1 MGVATHLGID
11 LADYDE
17 TIRRFIPGYE
27 TMLDAAAAAVAALST
42 PRPRI
47 VDLGTGSGALAS
59 KVIRACRGARVTGID
74 ADAGM
79 LAMAQRRLRGRL
91 EIVSGDF
98 LDVALPRCDVVT
110 ASFSLHHIRASK
122 AKGALYAKCFA
133 ALKRGG
139 VMVNADCCLSSNAT
153 LQARDRAAWHRH
165 LMQSYGRAGAE
176 GYLRAWAKEDHYL
189 TLEEER
195 SLLSKAGFAVDVV
208 WRHDSFAVIAGVK

>member
-59 KVIRACRGARVTGID
+59 KVMRACRGARVTGID

-79 LAMAQRRLRGRL
+79 IAMAQRRLRGRID
-91 EIVSGDF
+91 IVSGDF
-98 LDVALPRCDVVT
+98 LDVALPRCDGVT

-122 AKGALYAKCFA
+122 AKGALYARCFT

-139 VMVNADCCLSSNAT
+139 VLVNADCCLSSNPT
-153 LQARDRAAWHRH
+153 LQARDRTAWHRH

-176 GYLRAWAKEDHYL
+176 RYLRAWAKEDHYVRL
-189 TLEEER
+189 TDEAAMLER
-195 SLLSKAGFAVDVV
+195 ARFTVDIH
-208 WRHDSFAVIAGVK
+208 WRRGSFAVIVATK